1 MHRVLLSLKQLLSAI
16 VDYAG
21 LFPPAQL
28 SLPEALATYDRAW
41 SSSYQ
46 WMLGHFVVP
55 ASRLSEL
62 IQLLPSLPTRSNSSQ
77 PWTLSVILSPNW
89 VAELEQIQQ
98 FSHTASQVLI
108 RALEVVS
115 LPPDEIQQVYRHLPA
130 EVTTFFEIPFGVD
143 LAPYLKILQQ
153 PGTAAKLRTGGLTND
168 AFPDSGQL
176 AQRILS
182 LAEAQ
187 IPWKATAGL
196 HHSLRGQYRL
206 TAQADSASATMHGF
220 LNVLLAAALAYRG
233 RISCNEAVAILEERS
248 HHSFQFTDTTIH
260 WREHSLSLSEIERS
274 RQQFFHSFGSCSI
287 HEPIADLDYLELL

>member
-1 MHRVLLSLKQLLSAI
+1 MLLSLKQLLSAI

-28 SLPEALATYDRAW
+28 SLPEALAICDRAW
-41 SSSYQ
+41 SSPHH

-62 IQLLPSLPTRSNSSQ
+62 IQLLPSLPSRSNSSQ

-89 VAELEQIQQ
+89 VAELEQIHQL
-98 FSHTASQVLI
+98 SHATSQILI
-108 RALEVVS
+108 RALEVVP
-115 LPPDEIQQVYRHLPA
+115 LPPDEIQQVYQHLPT
-130 EVTTFFEIPFGVD
+130 EVTAFFEIPFGVD
-143 LAPYLKILQQ
+143 LAPYLKVLQQ

-187 IPWKATAGL
+187 IPLKATAGL
-196 HHSLRGQYRL
+196 HHPLRGQYRS
-206 TAQADSASATMHGF
+206 TSQADSASATMHGF
-220 LNVLLAAALAYRG
+220 LNVLLLAALAYQG
-233 RISCNEAVAILEERS
+233 SISGDEAVAILEERS

-260 WREHSLSLSEIERS
+260 WREHSLALSEIERS

-287 HEPIADLDYLELL
+287 QEAIADLDHLELL